1 MKLISLLLAVI
12 FLTCCGSDDKK
23 DGESP
28 SVSFNISTHQA
39 AYKPGSIIR
48 FTTTKNIPSS
58 AKIRYKHLHQTIL
71 ETGYSGS
78 SWTWQAPS
86 TDFKGY
92 TVEIFSYE
100 NGKETIY
107 GCVGVDVSSDWA
119 RFPRYGFLSKFSKN
133 EKVSDVITE
142 LNRYHLNGLQFY
154 DWHYKHHQPL
164 AGTVSTPA
172 ASWKD
177 IINRTNDLGTV
188 KNYISAAH
196 EKNMKAMFYNLAYGA
211 TNTAIEDG
219 IAIEWFLFKD
229 KNHTTRDFHDL
240 PEPPFNSDIFVTNP
254 ANTNWQSYLISR
266 NQDVYS
272 VFDFDGFHID
282 QLGDRGNLY
291 DYNGSSVNLST
302 TFGPFIQA
310 MKSASPDKKLVFNA
324 VNQYGQTSIAQSP
337 VDFLYTEVWSPNE
350 SYSNLVTLIKNNDA
364 SSGGEKKS
372 VLAAYMNYKLADQ
385 SGWFNTPAVLFTDAV
400 IFAFGGAHLELGEH
414 MLGKEYF
421 PNSNLQMTDELKKSL
436 ISYYDFMVGYQNLL
450 RDGGSFN
457 SPAVA
462 SPQSGVGFTNWPP
475 VAGRIAVIGKQVEN
489 RQVIHLINFS
499 NTNSLDWRDTNGTKT
514 VPTIRQNLQLS
525 VSVPQLVTQI
535 WFASPDLN
543 YGSSAAL
550 DFQQVGEKVTFTV
563 PSLKYWDMV
572 VIEY

>member
-1 MKLISLLLAVI
+1 MKLIPVLLAAL
-12 FLTCCGSDDKK
+12 FLTACGSDDKK
-23 DGESP
+23 DVESP
-28 SVSFNISTHQA
+28 SVAFNISTDKS
-39 AYKPGSIIR
+39 AYKPSEIIQL
-48 FTTTKNIPSS
+48 TTTKNIPSK
-58 AKIRYKHLHQTIL
+58 AKIRYKHLNSILL
-71 ETGYSGS
+71 ETSYLGS

-86 TDFKGY
+86 TNFKGY
-92 TVEIFSYE
+92 TVTIYTSE
-100 NGKETIY
+100 NGIETIH
-107 GCVGVDVSSDWA
+107 GCVGVDVSSDWS
-119 RFPRYGFLSKFSKN
+119 RFPRYGFLSKFSST

-164 AGTVSTPA
+164 AGTVSSPA

-177 IINRTNDLGTV
+177 IINRTNYLSTV
-188 KNYISAAH
+188 KNYIAAAH

-211 TNTAIEDG
+211 TNTAQEDG
-219 IAIEWFLFKD
+219 VAFEWFLFKD
-229 KNHTTRDFHDL
+229 QNRTTRDFHDL
-240 PEPPFNSDIFVTNP
+240 PEPPFNSDIYVTNP

-282 QLGDRGNLY
+282 QLGDRGTLY
-291 DYNGSSVNLST
+291 DENGSAVNLST

-324 VNQYGQTSIAQSP
+324 VNQYGQIGIAQSP

-350 SYSNLVTLIKNNDA
+350 SYSSLATIIKNNDA
-364 SSGGEKKS
+364 SGSGEKKS
-372 VLAAYMNYKLADQ
+372 VLAAYMNYKLADKA
-385 SGWFNTPAVLFTDAV
+385 GMFNTPSVLLTDAV

-457 SPAVA
+457 SPPVV
-462 SPQSGVGFTNWPP
+462 SPQSAVGYTNWPP
-475 VAGRIAVIGKQVEN
+475 VAGRIAVIGKLVEN

-499 NTNSLDWRDTNGTKT
+499 NTNSLDWRDTNGTRT
-514 VPTIRQNLQLS
+514 VPVTRQNLALTITVAQA
-525 VSVPQLVTQI
+525 VKWVWI
-535 WFASPDLN
+535 ASPDLN
-543 YGSSAAL
+543 YGSSVSL
-550 DFQQVGEKVTFTV
+550 SYQQVGNSLSITV
-563 PSLKYWDMV
+563 PSLKYWDMI

>member
-1 MKLISLLLAVI
+1 MKLIPVLLAVL
-12 FLTCCGSDDKK
+12 FLNACGSDDNN

-28 SVSFNISTHQA
+28 SISFNISTDKA
-39 AYKPGSIIR
+39 VYKPNDIIR

-58 AKIRYKHLHQTIL
+58 AKIRYKHLHEMLL

-78 SWTWQAPS
+78 SWTWQAPP

-92 TVEIFSYE
+92 TVEVFSSE
-100 NGKETIY
+100 NGIETIH
-107 GCVGVDVSSDWA
+107 GCVGVDVSSDWS
-119 RFPRYGFLSKFSKN
+119 RFPRYGFLSKFSAA

-164 AGTVSTPA
+164 AS
-172 ASWKD
+172 ASAETWKD
-177 IINRTNDLGTV
+177 IINRTIDKNTV
-188 KNYISAAH
+188 KSYITEAH

-211 TNTAIEDG
+211 TNTAYEDG
-219 IAIEWFLFKD
+219 VAFEWFLFKD

-240 PEPPFNSDIFVTNP
+240 PEPPFNSDIYVTNP

-266 NQDVYS
+266 NNDVYS
-272 VFDFDGFHID
+272 VFAFDGFHID
-282 QLGDRGNLY
+282 QLGDRGTLY
-291 DYNGSSVNLST
+291 DYNGSAVNLST

-310 MKSASPDKKLVFNA
+310 MKSAAPDKKLVFNA
-324 VNQYGQTSIAQSP
+324 VNQYGQTGIAQSP

-350 SYSNLVTLIKNNDA
+350 SYSNLVTIIKNNDA
-364 SSGGEKKS
+364 SAGGEKKS
-372 VLAAYMNYKLADQ
+372 VLAAYMNYKLADNE
-385 SGWFNTPAVLFTDAV
+385 GLFNTPSVLLTDAV

-421 PNSNLQMTDELKKSL
+421 PNSKLQMTDELKRNL

-457 SPAVA
+457 SPVVV
-462 SPQSGVGFTNWPP
+462 SPQSAVGYTNWPP
-475 VAGRIAVIGKQVEN
+475 VAGRIAVVGKLVEN

-499 NTNSLDWRDTNGTKT
+499 NTNSLDWRDTNGTRT
-514 VPTIRQNLQLS
+514 VPSTRQNLILTVTLAQT
-525 VSVPQLVTQI
+525 VSKV

-550 DFQQVGEKVTFTV
+550 DFQQVHDKVTFTV

>member
-1 MKLISLLLAVI
+1 MKLLPVLLAALI
-12 FLTCCGSDDKK
+12 LSACGSDDKK

-28 SVSFNISTHQA
+28 SVSFNISTDKS
-39 AYKPGSIIR
+39 AYKPNDIIR
-48 FTTTKNIPSS
+48 FTTTKNIPST
-58 AKIRYKHLHQTIL
+58 AKIRYKHLHETLL

-78 SWTWQAPS
+78 SWTWQAPP

-92 TVEIFSYE
+92 TVEIFSSV
-100 NGKETIY
+100 NGIETIH
-107 GCVGVDVSSDWA
+107 GCVGVDVSSDWS
-119 RFPRYGFLSKFSKN
+119 RFPRYGFLSKFSN
-133 EKVSDVITE
+133 TEKISDVITE

-164 AGTVSTPA
+164 AGTVSEPA
-172 ASWKD
+172 NSWKD
-177 IINRTNDLGTV
+177 IINRNIYLSTV

-211 TNTAIEDG
+211 TNTAYEDG
-219 IAIEWFLFKD
+219 VAFEWFLFKD
-229 KNHTTRDFHDL
+229 KNQTTRDFHDL
-240 PEPPFNSDIFVTNP
+240 PEPPFNSDIYVTNP

-282 QLGDRGNLY
+282 QLGDRGTLY
-291 DYNGSSVNLST
+291 DANGTAVNLST

-324 VNQYGQTSIAQSP
+324 VNQYGQTGIAQSP
-337 VDFLYTEVWSPNE
+337 VDFLYTEVWSPND
-350 SYSNLVTLIKNNDA
+350 YYLNLANIIKNNGA
-364 SSGGEKKS
+364 GGGGEKKT
-372 VLAAYMNYKLADQ
+372 VLAAYMNYKLADNP
-385 SGWFNTPAVLFTDAV
+385 GMFNTPSVLLTDAV

-436 ISYYDFMVGYQNLL
+436 ISYYDFLVGYQNLL
-450 RDGGSFN
+450 RDGGTFN
-457 SPAVA
+457 SPAVV
-462 SPQSGVGFTNWPP
+462 SPQSVVGYANWPP
-475 VAGRIAVIGKQVEN
+475 VAGRIAVIGKLVEN

-499 NTNSLDWRDTNGTKT
+499 NTNSLDWRDTNGTRT
-514 VPTIRQNLQLS
+514 VPVTRQNLELTITVAQA
-525 VSVPQLVTQI
+525 VKWVWI
-535 WFASPDLN
+535 ASPDLN
-543 YGSSAAL
+543 YGSSVSL
-550 DFQQVGEKVTFTV
+550 SYQQVGNSLSITV
-563 PSLKYWDMV
+563 PSLKYWDMI